1 LIWYI
6 QWWIIIEWSINN
18 SWVNNAKYWELVSTW
33 DITFNWIAT
42 ITSNSACPTIR
53 FNWPLLYLISHTF
66 FDVVQEIWVLFF
78 TYLLCN
84 A

>member
-6 QWWIIIEWSINN
+6 QWWIFIEWSINN

-42 ITSNSACPTIR
+42 ITPNSACPTIR
-53 FNWPLLYLISHTF
+53 FNWPLLYLIGHAF
-66 FDVVQEIWVLFF
+66 FDIVQEIGVLFF